1 MQKIT
6 ALFIFYIASVVNVWA
21 VCPDY
26 LDVDMEVLRSKK
38 TINICENF
46 GNNPILIVNTASNCG
61 FTPQFKGMESLYKK
75 YKDQGLVVLGF
86 SSNSFKQ
93 EAKTKEETAK
103 VCYINYG
110 VTFQMFT
117 EVSVRGEN
125 AHPIFKELARQSS
138 PPSWNFNKY
147 LIDKNGNVVK
157 QFDST
162 TDPDAAEMHEL
173 IENVL

>member
-1 MQKIT
+1 MQKIA
-6 ALFIFYIASVVNVWA
+6 ALIILYFASLGNVWA
-21 VCPDY
+21 GCPDY
-26 LDVDMEVLRSKK
+26 LNVDMEVLRSKK

-61 FTPQFKGMESLYKK
+61 FTPQFKGIEALYQQ

-86 SSNSFKQ
+86 PSNSFKQ

-110 VTFQMFT
+110 VTFQMFS
-117 EVSVRGEN
+117 EVAVRGEN
-125 AHPIFKELARQSS
+125 AHPIFKELAHQSK

-147 LIDKNGNVVK
+147 LIDKNGDVVN

-162 TDPDAAEMHEL
+162 TDPNAAEMHEHIKKL
-173 IENVL
+173 L